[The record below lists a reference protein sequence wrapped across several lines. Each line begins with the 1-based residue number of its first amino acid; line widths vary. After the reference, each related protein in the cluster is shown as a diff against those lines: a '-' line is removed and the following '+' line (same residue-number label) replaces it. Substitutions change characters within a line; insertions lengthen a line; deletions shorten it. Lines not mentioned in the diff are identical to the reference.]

1 VLLRPRWLAGHVL
14 VLAVVATFA
23 SLGFWQLDRRSDEQ
37 RAERDARAAS
47 EQISGPDVGTV
58 TEADVQERPRI
69 RAMGHYDPDRTV
81 FVRDRVRGDAIGVGV
96 LTPLVLDDGR
106 AVLVDRGF
114 LPGDPVAAERHAE
127 PPAGTVEVSGTARLP
142 QEVQGGESST
152 PTGDPPAVDRVDPG
166 ALGDDLLPVW
176 ITLEAQRPEPAPDGP
191 VPAVATTGDDSGGY
205 EVNHLSYALQWF
217 GLALVPLVGW
227 PILLRR
233 AARKERATRS
243 GRPDGRPRRAGGG
256 TR

>member
-1 VLLRPRWLAGHVL
+1 VL
-14 VLAVVATFA
+14 VLAVVATFVA
-23 SLGFWQLDRRSDEQ
+23 LGIWQLDRHRDE
-37 RAERDARAAS
+37 RRTERDARAAS
-47 EQISGPDVGTV
+47 EQISGADVVTV
-58 TEADVQERPRI
+58 TETGARERPRV
-69 RAMGHYDPDRTV
+69 RAAGRYEPDRTV
-81 FVRDRVRGDAIGVGV
+81 FVRDRVRDHAIGVGV

-114 LPGDPVAAERHAE
+114 LPGDPDEAARRAAV
-127 PPAGTVEVSGTARLP
+127 PTGTVEVSGPARLP
-142 QEVQGGESST
+142 QTLQGGESST
-152 PTGDPPAVDRVDPG
+152 PEGEPPAVDRVDPT

-176 ITLEAQRPEPAPDGP
+176 ITLEAQRPEPASDGP
-191 VPAVATTGDDSGGY
+191 IPAVATTADDSGGY
-205 EVNHLSYALQWF
+205 QVNHLSYALQWF

-243 GRPDGRPRRAGGG
+243 GPPGDRRRRAGGG